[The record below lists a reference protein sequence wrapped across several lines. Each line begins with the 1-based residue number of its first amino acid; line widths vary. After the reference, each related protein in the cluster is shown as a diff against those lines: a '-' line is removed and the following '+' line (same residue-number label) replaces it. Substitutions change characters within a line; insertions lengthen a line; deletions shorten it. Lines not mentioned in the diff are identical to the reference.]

1 MLLCLNAVLRYWR
14 CRGLENFGIIVVLLQ
29 SLTAARLELRQN
41 GPRVFR
47 PLNHAVAKHSSEK
60 DGMAAKEGFFFPL
73 CFFNGP
79 RRLLGTVPIELLYP
93 HPRSC
98 TSTPLAPGDKS
109 FEAAEISGS
118 GGEAA
123 GMAMSVGGIEPVA
136 RAVVPVK

>member
-1 MLLCLNAVLRYWR
+1 MLCFATGGAE
-14 CRGLENFGIIVVLLQ
+14 GLENFGIVVVLLQ

-41 GPRVFR
+41 GPRAFR
-47 PLNHAVAKHSSEK
+47 TLNHAVAKHISEK
-60 DGMAAKEGFFFPL
+60 DGMAAKEGFFFL

-118 GGEAA
+118 GDEAA
-123 GMAMSVGGIEPVA
+123 GMAQCQLEA
-136 RAVVPVK
+136 